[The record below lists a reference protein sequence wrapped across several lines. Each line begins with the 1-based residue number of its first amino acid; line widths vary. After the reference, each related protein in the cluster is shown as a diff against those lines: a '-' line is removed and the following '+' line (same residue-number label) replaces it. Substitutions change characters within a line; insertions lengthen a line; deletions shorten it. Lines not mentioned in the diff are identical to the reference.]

1 MNERDFKGVY
11 VLRERIKLHG
21 YINAVIMSAVEQS
34 APGLSSWQLRKGR
47 KLLSINNKKF
57 MESED
62 IKNYITKNEGVY
74 ICDWCKT
81 KCHSIQEHHYPIS
94 KKNNG
99 KDKVNICG
107 TCHADY
113 HYIENYGIRGIY
125 HGEM

>member
-21 YINAVIMSAVEQS
+21 YRNAVIMSAVEQS

-62 IKNYITKNEGVY
+62 IKNYIT
-74 ICDWCKT
+74 
-81 KCHSIQEHHYPIS
+81 
-94 KKNNG
+94 
-99 KDKVNICG
+99 
-107 TCHADY
+107 
-113 HYIENYGIRGIY
+113 
-125 HGEM
+125 